1 MVRLRVRCFIGAPRE
16 AVWDVLADLE
26 RQGEWMVDVRR
37 LAIVSDARRGVG
49 TVLHVTSELFGL
61 PLVRDVMEITHW
73 EPPTRMDVAH
83 RGQFHGTGSF
93 QLDSVAN
100 GTIFVWTED
109 VAPPLGR
116 IGEVAFAL
124 AVRPH
129 LTRVF
134 RRSMAN
140 VARLA
145 SARAAT
151 RGA

>member
-1 MVRLRVRCFIGAPRE
+1 MAKLEVRQFIAAPRDL
-16 AVWDVLADLE
+16 VWDVLADLDH
-26 RQGEWMVDVRR
+26 QGDWMVDVRR
-37 LAIVSDARRGVG
+37 LEIVSEHRRGAG

-61 PLVRDVMEITHW
+61 PLLRDVMEVTHW
-73 EPPTRMDVAH
+73 EPPVRMDVAH

-93 QLDSVAN
+93 QLDAVAN
-100 GTIFVWTED
+100 GTIFVWIEE

-116 IGEVAFAL
+116 IGEAVFAL

-145 SARAAT
+145 MARAAT